1 MFEKCTTKNTVMWL
15 LHPRCVPI
23 WAKMSVNTLLDL
35 YMNRSLNLSSWWTRP
50 LLAEIQSFSYF
61 RSLKLLT
68 ITRLYSKLGCN
79 VTGCVDVYTT
89 FCNRLKMCFKKRN
102 PVFQM
107 THCRVLVHLL
117 AWHWRWDMFCI
128 FRIEELSK
136 QYSSLE
142 DEFRQALQIE
152 SSRFDQVK
160 YSVILR
166 EIM

>member
-15 LHPRCVPI
+15 LHPRCGPI

-89 FCNRLKMCFKKRN
+89 FWNRLIVLQKTEPSFPNDTLWSTCALVGVTLKTGH
-102 PVFQM
+102 VLYFQD
-107 THCRVLVHLL
+107 
-117 AWHWRWDMFCI
+117 WRT
-128 FRIEELSK
+128 
-136 QYSSLE
+136 
-142 DEFRQALQIE
+142 
-152 SSRFDQVK
+152 
-160 YSVILR
+160 
-166 EIM
+166 